1 METLQTKGVEAI
13 ASVSSLLRDAMA
25 ASLPVAPEQYLT
37 IAIPGTVIDLAD
49 FEEGGS
55 FVYDVAKHAMPP
67 TTVRQSEG
75 HLVDGMIPLSTIMV
89 GKDGGFVIFTKCI
102 SIGNTGKSV
111 ARSYS
116 RSLDGL
122 VPAKADIGSS
132 TGTAV
137 PLPGKQKQWSTFTAK
152 SKRYGGRLGLLGT
165 KAGLML
171 NMKQRKSSPQDL
183 ALILSGGK
191 SNSSTTGTYKR
202 LKLEQDTL
210 DEANGWIM
218 SKETTISDELKKL
231 TELSKIKLA
240 SSPTNVPVI
249 TGATAPRNEADK
261 NTPHGLLLAT
271 EGAEK
276 ASPIFATP
284 PAASFPATIS
294 VPSNPSLTN
303 AEEAD
308 PWTTISFSYSASDVK
323 QSAEQHSWGK
333 GVGGAVGFG
342 LWSVGGSYSHD
353 ETHESM
359 QSDMAACDVSV
370 SFSAL
375 VVNINRPWLYGELF
389 SDIGLELADGVKS
402 SPGPLALQKMIDG
415 QATGDLAMYS
425 QFPAYP
431 TSFIVAADTTIEFTG
446 STKHIE
452 QQFDSHSN
460 SGGVSVGYG
469 PWSVSSSFH
478 EAASSQRMQV
488 HSTATGCKLC
498 FGAPQVVGWV
508 SQILPSLPRPS
519 GYNPMTQGVGLPLP
533 A

>member
-75 HLVDGMIPLSTIMV
+75 HLVDGMIPLSTIMHWYRSSGSQSYKDAMTFLRGTAA
-89 GKDGGFVIFTKCI
+89 GKTETVVDVHCKKQKVWGE
-102 SIGNTGKSV
+102 
-111 ARSYS
+111 ARSAWDKS
-116 RSLDGL
+116 RSDAE
-122 VPAKADIGSS
+122 P
-132 TGTAV
+132 
-137 PLPGKQKQWSTFTAK
+137 
-152 SKRYGGRLGLLGT
+152 
-165 KAGLML
+165 
-171 NMKQRKSSPQDL
+171 
-183 ALILSGGK
+183 LILSGGK

-415 QATGDLAMYS
+415 QATGDLAMYN
-425 QFPAYP
+425 
-431 TSFIVAADTTIEFTG
+431 TTIEFTG